1 MNFSTYSF
9 SGCDFKVL
17 AIPYGGESSVEL
29 ETLVTIS
36 FSTVHSKSPA
46 RSLGYNYPRGYT
58 NTVSEIRG
66 TMIFNMHRDYP
77 LKGLETKSRYTFKD
91 DYKRNEG
98 EIRLGGEMEPF
109 DLKLIGVTESDDLLV
124 AIGKSRTSTQVS
136 SIEIYGVEITGS
148 GKVVSVHNVLTE
160 KTYSFVARG
169 FREFGIVTENKL
181 GTS

>member
-1 MNFSTYSF
+1 MSFSTYSF

-17 AIPYGGESSVEL
+17 ALPYNNGSPVEL
-29 ETLVTIS
+29 DTLVTIS

-58 NTVSEIRG
+58 NTISEIRG

-77 LKGLETKSRYTFKD
+77 LKGLESQERYTFKD
-91 DYKRNEG
+91 NFKRAEG
-98 EIRLGGEMEPF
+98 GPRLGGELEPF
-109 DLKLIGVTESDDLLV
+109 DLKLIGVTESDDILLP
-124 AIGKSRTSTQVS
+124 IKNRKQTEIS
-136 SIEIYGVEITGS
+136 SIELYGVEITGS

-169 FREFGIVTENKL
+169 FREFGTKQGEM
-181 GTS
+181 G